1 MPGATV
7 VAPGP
12 ADRILR
18 LVDIRPRW
26 NCRPAGWRKS
36 GLAQTW
42 LMRWSSRGNEW
53 QGPAYRHRRF
63 GSRQGTRS
71 RDRRRDLGRTRR
83 PGPAGNFGGSQAGR
97 QFICGL
103 PGRSRDVSQTRAV
116 PDKSGS
122 PRRGNADPP
131 RQGVAFGDWRHC
143 RKTRNAGAPSPR
155 PTISPAGGTRDAV
168 RAVGCQFTVRRRDQ
182 EPSRHGTHERRRRM
196 GWIRAAGPAGARQ
209 LGDRTPA
216 DRESSPGAAVAAAN
230 LERNRL
236 RRIF

>member
-1 MPGATV
+1 MNGKALLIVIDGSGVDRTRVREIADATWDEL
-7 VAPGP
+7 AGPGP
-12 ADRILR
+12 AR
-18 LVDIRPRW
+18 
-26 NCRPAGWRKS
+26 
-36 GLAQTW
+36 
-42 LMRWSSRGNEW
+42 
-53 QGPAYRHRRF
+53 Y
-63 GSRQGTRS
+63 
-71 RDRRRDLGRTRR
+71 
-83 PGPAGNFGGSQAGR
+83 FGGSQAGR
-97 QFICGL
+97 RFIDGL

-143 RKTRNAGAPSPR
+143 GKARDAGAPSPR
-155 PTISPAGGTRDAV
+155 PTIPPAGGTRDAV
-168 RAVGCQFTVRRRDQ
+168 RAVGGECTVFRPAQ
-182 EPSRHGTHERRRRM
+182 EPSRHGSHECRRRM

-216 DRESSPGAAVAAAN
+216 DRESSPGAAAAAAN